1 MKKNNFTQ
9 SALRHELIHIVPSV
23 EVWPYPYPSL
33 PVQIIHAHVESYPA
47 CCVGIVIHPEKAGP
61 ELSGLDS
68 VPHFANAKLPGEIH
82 KKHLKV

>member
-33 PVQIIHAHVESYPA
+33 PVQIIHAHVRVVP
-47 CCVGIVIHPEKAGP
+47 
-61 ELSGLDS
+61 GL
-68 VPHFANAKLPGEIH
+68 LWG
-82 KKHLKV
+82 